1 MEQYLRFFID
11 YKQKDWPE
19 WLVSAEFA
27 VNNKVYSTT
36 KVSLFMANYGREIRI
51 KVDLRR
57 KEKMEK
63 VTEFVERMRKVQEEA
78 EVALTRAQ
86 EEMKRQADRR
96 RKEVEIWKTGDK
108 AILSTKDLVFKERP
122 AKKLVDQYIGLYII
136 NEIVLTNAVKL
147 QLPTSMRVY
156 LVVNVSQVV

>member
-1 MEQYLRFFID
+1 
-11 YKQKDWPE
+11 
-19 WLVSAEFA
+19 
-27 VNNKVYSTT
+27 
-36 KVSLFMANYGREIRI
+36 
-51 KVDLRR
+51 
-57 KEKMEK
+57 
-63 VTEFVERMRKVQEEA
+63 
-78 EVALTRAQ
+78 
-86 EEMKRQADRR
+86 MKRQADRR

-108 AILSTKDLVFKERP
+108 AILSTNDLVFKERP